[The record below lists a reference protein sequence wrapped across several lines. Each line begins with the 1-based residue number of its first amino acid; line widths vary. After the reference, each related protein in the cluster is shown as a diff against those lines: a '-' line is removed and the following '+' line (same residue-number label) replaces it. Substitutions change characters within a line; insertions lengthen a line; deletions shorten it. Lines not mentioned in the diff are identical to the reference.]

1 MAVAQVIHQFD
12 LPAIKA
18 VFQATEFIGLSSYP
32 SLNAVFRESDL
43 ENALWQ
49 FARELKYFGVNLEQV
64 PTAFPPSLK
73 NPSDGACITSV
84 THRTAVGS
92 AETRRTVYQGLVAAG
107 RRTKGMQHQMCSAR
121 YCLAHRTPAPPRVS
135 GASSSITRSP
145 PRV

>member
-1 MAVAQVIHQFD
+1 MIHQFD

-64 PTAFPPSLK
+64 
-73 NPSDGACITSV
+73 
-84 THRTAVGS
+84 RTARFVASSPEHATWCCLHHVRDYRQIDGC
-92 AETRRTVYQGLVAAG
+92 AETSDELFIRGLSRRAAAQEVCSIICARPVTAGLTV
-107 RRTKGMQHQMCSAR
+107 RQHRLA
-121 YCLAHRTPAPPRVS
+121 CLASAV
-135 GASSSITRSP
+135 
-145 PRV
+145 